1 MEQIRIIREMRDAD
15 AGRGRAGLFV
25 RPRFMVWE
33 NVPGAFSSNKGEDFR
48 TVLEETIRI
57 AEPDAPDVPLP
68 PKGKWPMADCWMGD
82 GWSVAYRVLD
92 AQFWGVPQRRRRIA
106 LVADF
111 GGHAAPE
118 ILFVRQGVCGDPPAG
133 GAAGEETAAG
143 TGGGAYPAVARS
155 LTARHDGSPCVDR
168 GPNIVVAGFKPHA
181 GVSAGS
187 IGYQEETAPTIDTG
201 KPMAVYDARG
211 NGDGKTA
218 CTLTGDHQSR
228 VTDYTAIVMRQHNF
242 GEYREGVGTL
252 TAHNGTRH
260 ASETLVV
267 DRNVRRLTP
276 LECER
281 LQGYPDGW
289 TDIGPWTD
297 SAGKLHRE
305 SSDSARYTALGNSI
319 ALPPWKWVLKRL
331 CACYERNATMASL
344 FDGIG
349 GFPLIWER
357 LNGPGSCLWASE
369 IGEFPAAVT
378 KKRFCG
384 K

>member
-1 MEQIRIIREMRDAD
+1 M
-15 AGRGRAGLFV
+15 
-25 RPRFMVWE
+25 
-33 NVPGAFSSNKGEDFR
+33 
-48 TVLEETIRI
+48 
-57 AEPDAPDVPLP
+57 
-68 PKGKWPMADCWMGD
+68 
-82 GWSVAYRVLD
+82 
-92 AQFWGVPQRRRRIA
+92 
-106 LVADF
+106 
-111 GGHAAPE
+111 
-118 ILFVRQGVCGDPPAG
+118 
-133 GAAGEETAAG
+133 
-143 TGGGAYPAVARS
+143 
-155 LTARHDGSPCVDR
+155 
-168 GPNIVVAGFKPHA
+168 AGFKPHA
-181 GVSAGS
+181 GADAGS

-211 NGDGKTA
+211 NGDRKTA

-228 VTDYTAIVMRQHNF
+228 VTDYTCLCLETGQACAAAAPQRDLAPTLNCNHEQPIVVSVDCRNLYENLEMS
-242 GEYREGVGTL
+242 GTL
-252 TAHNGTRH
+252 QAKGNGGQSLNYINPIRVGK
-260 ASETLVV
+260 A
-267 DRNVRRLTP
+267 VRRLTP

-289 TDIGPWTD
+289 TDIGPWRD

-331 CACYERNATMASL
+331 CACYERDATMASL

-369 IGEFPAAVT
+369 IGEFPVAVT